1 LHRHRLEIRVDHA
14 KIEIDRLWLKA
25 VQMKAEADGI
35 SIDRFRKELSK
46 ETRQYYRVKQYP
58 TKLGLEKAY
67 RDKNGKWR
75 MEHLKGAPNGTLWR
89 TSCRRICTPTSERT

>member
-1 LHRHRLEIRVDHA
+1 MHRHRLEIRVDHA
-14 KIEIDRLWLKA
+14 KIKIDRLWLKA

-58 TKLGLEKAY
+58 TKLGPEKA
-67 RDKNGKWR
+67 
-75 MEHLKGAPNGTLWR
+75 
-89 TSCRRICTPTSERT
+89 